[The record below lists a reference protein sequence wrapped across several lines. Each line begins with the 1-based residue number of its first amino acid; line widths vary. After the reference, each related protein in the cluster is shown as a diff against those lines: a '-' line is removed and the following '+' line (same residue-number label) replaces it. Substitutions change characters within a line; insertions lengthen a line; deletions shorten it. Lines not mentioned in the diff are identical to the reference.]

1 MIWRRILSTGLKT
14 IRVSGRG
21 RVETQDTELKTINI
35 SQVGGGGRGGLVL
48 NTRLRV
54 THMSQGEDPEYR
66 TKHISYVV
74 KGARTPT
81 TELKNILESLGKDP
95 GH

>member
-35 SQVGGGGRGGLVL
+35 SQVGGGRGGLVL

-74 KGARTPT
+74 EGAWTPAA
-81 TELKNILESLGKDP
+81 ELKNILESLGKEP